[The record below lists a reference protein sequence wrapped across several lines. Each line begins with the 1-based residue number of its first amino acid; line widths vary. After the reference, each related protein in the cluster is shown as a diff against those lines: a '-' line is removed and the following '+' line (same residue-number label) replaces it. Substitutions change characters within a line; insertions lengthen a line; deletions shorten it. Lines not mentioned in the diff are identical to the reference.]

1 MDRYL
6 TGLFMTDA
14 SHGVPF
20 DDFVFRLLVAFLVG
34 QLIGWAYRTAH
45 LGLSYSQGFV
55 QSLVLL
61 AMVTCVVMT
70 IVGDSLARAFGLGAA
85 LAIVRFR
92 TPVKDARDTVFLF
105 LSVASGMAA
114 GSGQVG
120 VAAVAG
126 IGVSAVAI
134 HLKRVSFGARSDKDG
149 LLRLRLGGTADDR
162 RLLDEVLARH
172 CAEVQLTAV
181 RVLEGAQ
188 DLAFELG
195 LRDNDGA
202 DALIRDL
209 RSLTTVSG
217 VTLLA
222 HARSGD
228 GQ

>member
-6 TGLFMTDA
+6 NGLFLSDA
-14 SHGVPF
+14 SQGVLF

-34 QLIGWAYRTAH
+34 QLIGWAYRSAH

-105 LSVASGMAA
+105 LSMATGMAA
-114 GSGQVG
+114 GAGQAA
-120 VAAVAG
+120 VAAVSG
-126 IGVSAVAI
+126 IAVSAVAL
-134 HLKRVSFGARSDKDG
+134 HLKRVSFGARNDKEG
-149 LLRLRLGGTADDR
+149 LLRLRLGGTPDDR
-162 RLLDEVLARH
+162 RLLDEVLTRH

-181 RVLEGAQ
+181 RVLDGAQ

-195 LRDNDGA
+195 LRDHDGA

-222 HARSGD
+222 HARAGD

>member
-1 MDRYL
+1 
-6 TGLFMTDA
+6 
-14 SHGVPF
+14 
-20 DDFVFRLLVAFLVG
+20 
-34 QLIGWAYRTAH
+34 
-45 LGLSYSQGFV
+45 
-55 QSLVLL
+55 
-61 AMVTCVVMT
+61 
-70 IVGDSLARAFGLGAA
+70 
-85 LAIVRFR
+85 
-92 TPVKDARDTVFLF
+92 
-105 LSVASGMAA
+105 
-114 GSGQVG
+114 
-120 VAAVAG
+120 
-126 IGVSAVAI
+126 
-134 HLKRVSFGARSDKDG
+134 
-149 LLRLRLGGTADDR
+149 LRLRLGGTADDR